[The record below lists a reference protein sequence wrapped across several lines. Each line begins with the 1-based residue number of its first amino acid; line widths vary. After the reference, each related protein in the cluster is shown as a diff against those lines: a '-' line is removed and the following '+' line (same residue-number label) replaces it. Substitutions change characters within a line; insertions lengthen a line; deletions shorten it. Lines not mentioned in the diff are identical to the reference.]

1 MLHLNSK
8 QKNKQ
13 ISMKT
18 LYTILIAAIS
28 LTILSC
34 NKETSTTQT
43 NVMNN
48 LLTNKNW
55 YLDYS
60 IIEATSST
68 TPVVVKSYVGQSTYF
83 ITYLKNGET
92 KDSDGVTG
100 TYTVELIN
108 GQSQIHMQLKTSNG
122 NPFEVIYNIIS
133 VGETN
138 MILSKLVS
146 GPATKLYFTI
156 K

>member
-1 MLHLNSK
+1 
-8 QKNKQ
+8 
-13 ISMKT
+13 MKI
-18 LYTILIAAIS
+18 LYTLLI
-28 LTILSC
+28 TLSAFTLFSC
-34 NKETSTTQT
+34 SKETSTTQV

-60 IIEATSST
+60 ITEAMTSTS
-68 TPVVVKSYVGQSTYF
+68 PVVFKSYVGQSTYF
-83 ITYLKNGET
+83 ITYLKNGDT
-92 KDSDGVTG
+92 KDSDGITG

-108 GQSQIHMQLKTSNG
+108 GESQIHMQLKTSNG

-133 VGETN
+133 VGESN
-138 MILSKLVS
+138 MVLSKVTT
-146 GPATKLYFTI
+146 GPATKLYFTT